1 MSAGG
6 LNLERI
12 LVAFLWVGRVSHWER
27 TVASYRSRSIL
38 VTGAEQSSQAA
49 LTVRTLGAI
58 RSCGSCVITH
68 RRVGAKPSHY
78 HQVKYERFSK
88 CFQHGYVK
96 TWGNGRSDLEVSIT
110 CAAW

>member
-27 TVASYRSRSIL
+27 TVASYRSQTIL
-38 VTGAEQSSQAA
+38 VIGAEQSSQGFNA
-49 LTVRTLGAI
+49 LIVRTLGAI
-58 RSCGSCVITH
+58 RN
-68 RRVGAKPSHY
+68 
-78 HQVKYERFSK
+78 
-88 CFQHGYVK
+88 QHGYVK
-96 TWGNGRSDLEVSIT
+96 TWGKGRSDLEVSMT